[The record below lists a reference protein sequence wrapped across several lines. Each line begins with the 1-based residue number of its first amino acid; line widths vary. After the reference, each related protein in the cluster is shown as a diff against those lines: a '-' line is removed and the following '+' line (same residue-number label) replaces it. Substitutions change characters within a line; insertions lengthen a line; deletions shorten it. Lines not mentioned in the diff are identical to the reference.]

1 MSIVQMAMRFSL
13 QFILIFVL
21 AFGCAKE
28 GAVAIKTKTDA
39 ATGTPPS
46 SSVSVTSVQ
55 VANDRFVI
63 RGTNLKAVKSAKI
76 TGPNGTN
83 KIFIIE
89 SQTSDQLVA
98 FIGNLPSLAVI
109 AESTY
114 QLLINTAEGQTV
126 FPIIFTIPT
135 NGVTNSKIANGA
147 VTGDKIANGTV
158 TLNKISGTGANDG
171 DVIKWDSYNQLWY
184 PAPDDTGGGGGG
196 GGVTSIALG
205 GGIVGSGGTI
215 LTSGMI
221 SVNMGTGP
229 GQIRALDTAG
239 DLDLVKNLIIESTG
253 ALKLPHPSRKFRI
266 IMMAVCVSLSW
277 DRELA

>member
-1 MSIVQMAMRFSL
+1 M
-13 QFILIFVL
+13 
-21 AFGCAKE
+21 
-28 GAVAIKTKTDA
+28 
-39 ATGTPPS
+39 
-46 SSVSVTSVQ
+46 
-55 VANDRFVI
+55 
-63 RGTNLKAVKSAKI
+63 
-76 TGPNGTN
+76 
-83 KIFIIE
+83 
-89 SQTSDQLVA
+89 
-98 FIGNLPSLAVI
+98 
-109 AESTY
+109 
-114 QLLINTAEGQTV
+114 
-126 FPIIFTIPT
+126 
-135 NGVTNSKIANGA
+135 
-147 VTGDKIANGTV
+147 TGDKIANGTV

-253 ALKLPHPSRKFRI
+253 ALKLPHPSREFRI
-266 IMMAVCVSLSW
+266 YNDGSLRFFELGQGTRMTIDGAGAVTIPGSVSVGGGFAIGDQNFPTADGSSGQFLKTNGGGVLTQPISALL
-277 DRELA
+277 R